1 MDNKE
6 YGVKLSVDISDLEKK
21 LDRAKQ
27 LTTKAKQNIE
37 APLQNIKVRKAM
49 FKYQS
54 QEANVELARKEVEE
68 QQKRVES
75 LSNSWFEATQ
85 MLEETNKKLEYGK
98 KQLEEWNKY
107 KEAISG
113 VIKLSDESSR
123 RDFNARDE
131 AKQYEIGVNRMEF
144 YRKAVEQNETA
155 LWGQYKQEEAELEK
169 LTANYNKQQNA
180 LEIYGLEVEDA
191 KNKVEAMSNKSKE
204 ASNNVGNLG
213 KNFEKLSKNIKDTV
227 EKNTRQIER
236 FTLSLFGVRS
246 AYSILSRAVRSYM
259 AYDEKANQRIQANW
273 IALGAMFAPIV
284 ENIVKWIQRLT
295 AYINVFYKA
304 LTGKDFI
311 SIALDKVKAKANGTS
326 KAVKSL
332 NKELA
337 NFDEITNLDFDKG
350 NENDLGIAEA
360 LSELKDIDLNPEIV
374 NKVENLAKEFKEHI
388 LPALEEL
395 WGFVE
400 NTLIPAIGRVY
411 NKFDEWGIPLE
422 GVLFTIGLISGG
434 IKGGLMTSIGLF
446 ILKLWEAY
454 DVWKEFNKSEDR
466 LYEQR
471 ISILETHKTKLKGIQ
486 RELDTLS
493 EKENLSKEELDR
505 QNELIKE
512 KEWRIQECQDQY
524 EEFNEDI
531 KNGKVYSRE
540 QAQEIQN
547 IGKEIDEITKGDYNI
562 DFNID
567 AELTKQA
574 KNTLNELERV
584 LTLTAVLTP
593 LMTLPLAMIT
603 APFIDSWLNKNKSRG
618 NQIGALKNLKGFA
631 KGNVAYGPTVAEFGE
646 YAGARTNPEITTPQS
661 IMKQTMVEALQE
673 AMPEGSRSG
682 DAVLVINGKE
692 LARATYGDFQAE
704 GNRLGT
710 SNVAI
715 RRV

>member
-6 YGVKLSVDISDLEKK
+6 YGVKLTVDISDLQKK
-21 LDRAKQ
+21 IE
-27 LTTKAKQNIE
+27 KAKQITDEAKKAIE
-37 APLQNIKVRKAM
+37 EPLRKVKITRDG
-49 FKYQS
+49 
-54 QEANVELARKEVEE
+54 EVEE
-68 QQKRVES
+68 LKIK
-75 LSNSWFEATQ
+75 AD
-85 MLEETNKKLEYGK
+85 TNPLK
-98 KQLEEWNKY
+98 KQL
-107 KEAISG
+107 
-113 VIKLSDESSR
+113 R
-123 RDFNARDE
+123 
-131 AKQYEIGVNRMEF
+131 
-144 YRKAVEQNETA
+144 ET
-155 LWGQYKQEEAELEK
+155 
-169 LTANYNKQQNA
+169 
-180 LEIYGLEVEDA
+180 VEDFEKRMA
-191 KNKVEAMSNKSKE
+191 NVKPKIYDNSFYNPDADRSKE
-204 ASNNVGNLG
+204 AFKDWYGGDVSEKNKYWRNLRYDTPGPTEDLSNLKEATEDMQDLG
-213 KNFEKLSKNIKDTV
+213 EATNDTGKEANKTTVIFARFGDDVSKTIKRSVANIK
-227 EKNTRQIER
+227 R
-236 FTLSLFGVRS
+236 FSLSLFGIHS
-246 AYSILSRAVRSYM
+246 AWTALSRAVRSYM
-259 AYDEKANQRIQANW
+259 AYDEKANQRLQANW

-284 ENIVKWIQRLT
+284 EKISVMIQRLVG
-295 AYINVFYKA
+295 YINVFYKA

-374 NKVENLAKEFKEHI
+374 KKVEGLAKEFKENV
-388 LPALEEL
+388 LPVLEEI
-395 WGFVE
+395 GKFITD
-400 NTLIPAIGRVY
+400 TLIPGIGQVY
-411 NKFDEWGIPLE
+411 SKFEEWGIPLG
-422 GVLFTIGLISGG
+422 GVLTTIGLITGG
-434 IKGGLMTSIGLF
+434 ITGGLMTAIGLF
-446 ILKLWEAY
+446 IFKLWEAY

-466 LYEQR
+466 LYESR
-471 ISILETHKTKLKGIQ
+471 ITLLETHKTKLQSIQ

-493 EKENLSKEELDR
+493 EKESLSKEEIDR

-540 QAQEIQN
+540 QAQEIEN

-567 AELTKQA
+567 VELTKQA
-574 KNTLNELERV
+574 KNTLNELERI
-584 LTLTAVLTP
+584 LSLTAVLTP
-593 LMTLPLAMIT
+593 LMSLPLAMIT

-618 NQIGALKNLKGFA
+618 NQIGALKNLKGLA

-673 AMPEGSRSG
+673 AMPEGSRGG
-682 DAVLVINGKE
+682 DTVLYVNGKE
-692 LARATYGDFQAE
+692 LARATYGDFQTE